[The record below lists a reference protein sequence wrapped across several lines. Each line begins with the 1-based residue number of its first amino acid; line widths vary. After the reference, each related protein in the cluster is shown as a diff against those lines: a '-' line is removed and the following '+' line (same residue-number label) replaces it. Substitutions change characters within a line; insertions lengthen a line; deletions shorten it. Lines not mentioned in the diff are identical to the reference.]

1 MTFRRKAREY
11 ALQMLFQFDITRK
24 REGLTDQFWAH
35 RKIIPV
41 VRTYS
46 DRLVEGVLNHL
57 GEIDCLIQEYA
68 QHWSLERIAIVDRN
82 VLRFAIYEILYMEE
96 IPAKVTIDEAIEI
109 TKKYGDQSSG
119 AFVNGILDRIVKE
132 EPRAHCKKEEIKRNL
147 HAGNNCL

>member
-11 ALQMLFQFDITRK
+11 ALQMLFQFDMTRK
-24 REGLTDQFWAH
+24 REGLTKQFWAR
-35 RKIIPV
+35 RKSIPA

-57 GEIDCLIQEYA
+57 EEINRMIREYT
-68 QHWSLERIAIVDRN
+68 QHWSLERIAVVDRN

-109 TKKYGDQSSG
+109 TKKYGEEGSG

-132 EPRAHCKKEEIKRNL
+132 DPRALCKKEEIKRNL
-147 HAGNNCL
+147 HAGNNCR